1 MPFVQEMIS
10 TILAVFTQYV
20 PGLATAVVDMFTGL
34 FWGAE
39 GGLTLLG
46 SALISIAA
54 IGIVSSVF
62 YIIYR
67 IFRGRMKRRV

>member
-1 MPFVQEMIS
+1 MAFVEQMIS

-20 PGLATAVVDMFTGL
+20 PGLATAIVDMFSGL

-39 GGLTLLG
+39 GLTALG
-46 SALISIAA
+46 SALIGIAA